1 MPTIL
6 TPLCDGVVAGMKRV
20 VCEPRVTTAR
30 WGWCWDSECMEY
42 WVRVFWSVAARLR
55 TSGLEREERM
65 DFMVMSERIVKGI
78 FEGWW

>member
-1 MPTIL
+1 
-6 TPLCDGVVAGMKRV
+6 
-20 VCEPRVTTAR
+20 
-30 WGWCWDSECMEY
+30 
-42 WVRVFWSVAARLR
+42 VAARLR